1 MIRYILILLTIAFSF
16 SVKAQDPEYTQFY
29 VNTMYLNP
37 ALVGS
42 NPCPSITSMYRNQW
56 PSIGGQFIST
66 AVSYD
71 DYLEDLNSGIGIMI
85 MSDKAGPTILSTF
98 GASAAWSINQ
108 QITRDISARFA
119 LQGSFF
125 QEYLDGSKFKFP
137 DQIDPIQGFIYPT
150 QDWTYGGP
158 VTYGSVGAGGLIS
171 TEKFFFGYAASHLN
185 TPNQS
190 LIFGESYLP
199 IKHTLHA
206 GALIPIRASL
216 DEVFDW
222 SPNIIYRQ
230 QGDAKQINAGLNIN
244 TRPLIAG
251 VWYRG
256 IVFAEKY
263 TDAFI
268 LTLGVKQKDFN
279 FMYSYDITISAISP
293 TSGGAHEVSLVYKL
307 PCVKSKRNKV
317 SAVPCTYY
325 FN

>member
-1 MIRYILILLTIAFSF
+1 MIKYIATFLTIILSF
-16 SVKAQDPEYTQFY
+16 SVKAQDPEFTQFY

-42 NPCPSITSMYRNQW
+42 NPCPSFTSMYRNQW

-66 AVSYD
+66 TLSYD
-71 DYLEDLNSGIGIMI
+71 DYLEDLNSGVGVMI

-108 QITRDISARFA
+108 QITRDISIRFA
-119 LQGSFF
+119 LQGSIF
-125 QEYLDGSKFKFP
+125 QEYLDGSKFRFP
-137 DQIDPIQGFIYPT
+137 DQIDPIEGFIYPT

-158 VTYGSVGAGGLIS
+158 VTYGSVGTGGLIS

-244 TRPLIAG
+244 TKPLIAG
-251 VWYRG
+251 IWYRG
-256 IVFAEKY
+256 IVFAERY
-263 TDAFI
+263 ADAFI
-268 LTLGVKQKDFN
+268 LTLGIKQKDFN
-279 FMYSYDITISAISP
+279 FMYSYDLTISAISP
-293 TSGGAHEVSLVYKL
+293 SAGGAHEVSLVYKL
-307 PCVKSKRNKV
+307 PCTKKKRNKI
-317 SAVPCTYY
+317 SSVPCTYY